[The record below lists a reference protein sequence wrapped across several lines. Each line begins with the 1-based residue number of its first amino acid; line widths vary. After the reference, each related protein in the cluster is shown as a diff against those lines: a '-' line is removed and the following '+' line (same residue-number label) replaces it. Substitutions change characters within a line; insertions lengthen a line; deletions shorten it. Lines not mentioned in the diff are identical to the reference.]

1 MLEQRIHLALGSQCN
16 QEAVLHQL
24 NASLK
29 KNRLD
34 DRIQVYCHTLN
45 DLQKPACGI
54 YPERIFYEN
63 INENLMRLLVE
74 VQLLNKTPLEQFQ
87 QLKLDQSLIERFDQ
101 WDKDRFFYK
110 QTRIVLKNA
119 GKINPEDIQEA
130 IAMDAYQALVKA
142 LTSMSPQDVL
152 DEISLSGLRGR
163 GGGGFPT
170 GRKWQV
176 AHDQV
181 NDVKYVICNADEG
194 DPGAFMDRSLLEG
207 DPHAILEAMMI
218 AGYAIGSNH
227 GFIYVRAEYPV
238 AVKRLEIAIHQ
249 AENLGLLGKNIL
261 DLGFD
266 FTIEIRLGAGAFVC
280 GEETALIA
288 SIEGQRG
295 TPNPKPPYPSVQ
307 GLWGKPTIINNVET
321 LANIPQILLKGH
333 KWFRTMGTA
342 SSPGTK
348 VFALGGKIKQ
358 TGLIEVEMGLSLK
371 EVIYDIGQ
379 GCGLNKQFKAMQTGG
394 PSGGCITGKDLDTA
408 LGFDELIQRGSM
420 MGSGGMIVLDE
431 DNCMV
436 DVARFYLDFI
446 VEESCGK
453 CTPCRI
459 GTKRLLEMLN
469 KVTQGEGTLELLEE
483 MEELAQYIKTSSLCG
498 LGQTAPN
505 PFLSTYHHFKD
516 EYIRHVVD
524 KKCDAKVCKALLEY
538 TIQADL
544 CKKCGLCARACPTYA
559 ISGMVGRDPF
569 TIDPNLCI
577 RCGACVLTCK
587 FDAIKRQ

>member
-16 QEAVLHQL
+16 QDAVLHQL

-142 LTSMSPQDVL
+142 LTSMSPQEVL
-152 DEISLSGLRGR
+152 DEITLSGLRGR
-163 GGGGFPT
+163 GGGGFST

-176 AHDQV
+176 AHDQKSEI
-181 NDVKYVICNADEG
+181 KYVICNADEG

-218 AGYAIGSNH
+218 AGYAIGAKQ
-227 GFIYVRAEYPV
+227 GCIYVRAEYPV

-266 FTIEIRLGAGAFVC
+266 FSIEIRLGAGAFVC

-295 TPNPKPPYPSVQ
+295 TPNPKPPYPSVA

-321 LANIPQILLKGH
+321 LANIPQILLKGS
-333 KWFRTMGTA
+333 KWFRSMGTA
-342 SSPGTK
+342 ASPGTK

-379 GCGLNKQFKAMQTGG
+379 GCGQNKIFKAMQTGG
-394 PSGGCITGKDLDTA
+394 PSGGCITREDLDTP
-408 LGFDELIQRGSM
+408 LGFDELIQLGSM

-469 KVTQGEGTLELLEE
+469 KVTQGEGTLELLDE
-483 MEELAQYIKTSSLCG
+483 MEELAYYIKTSSLCG

-559 ISGMVGRDPF
+559 ISGVVGRDPF